1 MVRDQETL
9 NLLFDSITRFV
20 RERLVPNEEIVA
32 QTDRIAD
39 GLRQEMKDL
48 GLFGLCLPEEYGGLG
63 LTMEEEVLV
72 AFELGK
78 TSPAF
83 RSAVGSNNG
92 IGSTG
97 IVRRYAGAEAE
108 VSAVPRERRTDRVVL
123 PDRAGGGFRCGIAAH
138 ERRAR
143 RRPLRAQR
151 HQTVYHER
159 ARSRAVH
166 RDGAY
171 RSDGQARGCDLA

>member
-1 MVRDQETL
+1 MIRDQETL
-9 NLLFDSITRFV
+9 NLLLDSITRFV

-32 QTDRIAD
+32 QTDQIPA
-39 GLRQEMKDL
+39 GLLQEMKNL

-83 RSAVGSNNG
+83 RSAIGSNNG

-97 IVRRYAGAEAE
+97 IVLDGTPAQKQKYLPRLASGEVIGSFCLTEPEAGSDAA
-108 VSAVPRERRTDRVVL
+108 SLRTTAVRDGDHYVL
-123 PDRAGGGFRCGIAAH
+123 NGTKRFITNANRAGMFT
-138 ERRAR
+138 
-143 RRPLRAQR
+143 LM
-151 HQTVYHER
+151 
-159 ARSRAVH
+159 ARSDRS
-166 RDGAY
+166 REGA
-171 RSDGQARGCDLA
+171 